1 MQDDKSIIF
10 TLVGNN
16 IFTAEF
22 QCKIIAIVMLVIPD
36 RDYKY
41 FWYLLITLFSGVL
54 GHFLFNSIF
63 VDFFFC
69 STTFLWF

>member
-10 TLVGNN
+10 TLVGNS

-41 FWYLLITLFSGVL
+41 FLVFAHYLVFWCFRS
-54 GHFLFNSIF
+54 FPF
-63 VDFFFC
+63 
-69 STTFLWF
+69 